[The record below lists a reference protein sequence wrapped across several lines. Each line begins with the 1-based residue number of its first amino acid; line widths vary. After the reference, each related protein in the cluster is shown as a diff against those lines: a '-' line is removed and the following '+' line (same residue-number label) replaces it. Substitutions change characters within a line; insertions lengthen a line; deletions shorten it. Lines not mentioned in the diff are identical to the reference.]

1 MRSTIRK
8 AVIALIY
15 VVVLGVMFYV
25 AFFRIM
31 RGCRS
36 FMP

>member
-1 MRSTIRK
+1 MRSTIK
-8 AVIALIY
+8 KIGIALLY
-15 VVVLGVMFYV
+15 LVVLGVMFYV
-25 AFFRIM
+25 AFFRVL